1 MSHYVSPWSKHPLK
15 EKSQDN
21 FRTRFELSD
30 PGTFSD
36 FKTFANSSD
45 ILKQKDDEQVCFLN
59 AEK

>member
-1 MSHYVSPWSKHPLK
+1 MSHYVLPWSKCPLK

-21 FRTRFELSD
+21 FRARFELSD

-45 ILKQKDDEQVCFLN
+45 ILKWKDDKQVCFLN